1 MLRSIGEQLVDGGR
15 VRHDR
20 HLVDRGQRQRVGAL
34 LDRPGDVV
42 LPDVAE
48 GRAVAVLDEQPRR
61 LVLPQELVGGTR
73 AAVRAQNRVRGLRD
87 GAGRQNPGA
96 VDVGHEPGDV
106 VGGGVAQD
114 LLGGADLLDAA
125 VAHHGDAVPQAH
137 GLVEVVGDEQDR
149 LAELALQVDEL
160 VLHLPADERVERGE
174 GLVHEQD
181 VGLGG
186 QGPGQAHALAHPSG
200 ELAGLV
206 AAPALQAHHG
216 QGLLGPALALGAPHS
231 LDLQAVGGVL
241 PHRPVRQE
249 GEVLEDHG
257 HALAAQLAQLR
268 LRDVRQVLPVEGHAA
283 GRDGQQAVD
292 HADEGGLP
300 GARQAHDHEDL
311 ALVDIE
317 GGVDDGGGLP

>member
-1 MLRSIGEQLVDGGR
+1 MLRGVGEQLVDGGR

-20 HLVDRGQRQRVGAL
+20 HLVDRGQRQGVGAL
-34 LDRPGDVV
+34 LDCPGDVV

-48 GRAVAVLDEQPRR
+48 GCAVAVLHEQPRR
-61 LVLPQELVGGTR
+61 LVLPQELVGGVG
-73 AAVRAQNRVRGLRD
+73 AAVRAQDCVGGLRD
-87 GAGRQNPGA
+87 RAGCQDPGA
-96 VDVGHEPGDV
+96 VDVGHEPRDV
-106 VGGGVAQD
+106 VGGRVAQD
-114 LLGGADLLDAA
+114 LLGGTDLLDAT

-186 QGPGQAHALAHPSG
+186 QGPGQADPLLHATR
-200 ELAGLV
+200 ELTGLV
-206 AAPALQAHHG
+206 AAPPLQAHQG
-216 QGLLGPALALGAPHS
+216 QGLFCPALALGAIHA
-231 LDLQAVGGVL
+231 LNLQTVGGVL

-257 HALAAQLAQLR
+257 DALAAQLAQLR
-268 LRDVRQVLPVEGHAA
+268 LRDVRQVLPIEGHAA

-311 ALVDIE
+311 ALVDVE